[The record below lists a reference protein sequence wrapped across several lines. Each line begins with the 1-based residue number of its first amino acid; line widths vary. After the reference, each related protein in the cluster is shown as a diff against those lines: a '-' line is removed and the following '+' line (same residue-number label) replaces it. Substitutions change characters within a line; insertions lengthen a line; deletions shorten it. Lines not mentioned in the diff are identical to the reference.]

1 MIVFNWLNVKKNKQT
16 SDWIMYLESLSFTEF
31 FYFFHWKLN
40 YACHSMHEIEVRT
53 KTRPWHEREAEQ
65 GGHFVLNRLLV
76 QRWNYPIEIKDKVS
90 NIPENDYLKSVLDL
104 LEYLECV

>member
-1 MIVFNWLNVKKNKQT
+1 MHVTLCMKSRFARKRGFDTNV
-16 SDWIMYLESLSFTEF
+16 
-31 FYFFHWKLN
+31 
-40 YACHSMHEIEVRT
+40 
-53 KTRPWHEREAEQ
+53 REK

-76 QRWNYPIEIKDKVS
+76 QRWNYPIEIEDKVS

>member
-1 MIVFNWLNVKKNKQT
+1 
-16 SDWIMYLESLSFTEF
+16 
-31 FYFFHWKLN
+31 
-40 YACHSMHEIEVRT
+40 MHEIEVGT
-53 KTRPWHEREAEQ
+53 KTRLRHEREAEQ
-65 GGHFVLNRLLV
+65 GSHFVLNRLLV

>member
-1 MIVFNWLNVKKNKQT
+1 MKIELC
-16 SDWIMYLESLSFTEF
+16 MSL
-31 FYFFHWKLN
+31 
-40 YACHSMHEIEVRT
+40 YAWNRGSHEN
-53 KTRPWHEREAEQ
+53 EREAEQ